1 MKKKKNNLKTII
13 NRIGVK
19 QKWVAE
25 RVGTTQSLMSLWV
38 NNKKQ
43 PKIDS
48 LLRLS
53 TALNCTIEEMYNER

>member
-1 MKKKKNNLKTII
+1 MKNNLKTII

-48 LLRLS
+48 LLKLS
-53 TALNCTIEEMYNER
+53 TALNCTIEEMYHG

>member
-1 MKKKKNNLKTII
+1 MKIENNLKTII

-25 RVGTTQSLMSLWV
+25 RIGTTESLVSLWV

-43 PKIDS
+43 PKIGS
-48 LLRLS
+48 LLKLY
-53 TALNCTIEEMYNER
+53 TALNCTIEEMYNG

>member
-1 MKKKKNNLKTII
+1 MKIENNLKTII

-25 RVGTTQSLMSLWV
+25 RIGTTESLVSLWV

-43 PKIDS
+43 PKIGS
-48 LLRLS
+48 LLKLS
-53 TALNCTIEEMYNER
+53 TALNFTIEEMYNG

>member
-1 MKKKKNNLKTII
+1 MKKTENNLKTII
-13 NRIGVK
+13 NKIGVK

-25 RVGTTQSLMSLWV
+25 RVGTTQSLVSLWV

-53 TALNCTIEEMYNER
+53 TALNCTIEEMYNG

>member
-1 MKKKKNNLKTII
+1 MKIENYLKTII

-25 RVGTTQSLMSLWV
+25 RIGTTESLVSLWV

-43 PKIDS
+43 PKIGS
-48 LLRLS
+48 LLKLS
-53 TALNCTIEEMYNER
+53 TALNCTIEEMYNG

>member
-1 MKKKKNNLKTII
+1 MKKVENSLKTII
-13 NRIGVK
+13 NKIGVK

-48 LLRLS
+48 LLKLS
-53 TALNCTIEEMYNER
+53 TALNCSIEEMYNG

>member
-1 MKKKKNNLKTII
+1 MKIENNLKTII

-25 RVGTTQSLMSLWV
+25 RIGTTESLVSLWV

-43 PKIDS
+43 PKIGS
-48 LLRLS
+48 LLTLS
-53 TALNCTIEEMYNER
+53 TALNCTIEEMYNG

>member
-1 MKKKKNNLKTII
+1 MKNNLKTII
-13 NRIGVK
+13 NKIGVK

-25 RVGTTQSLMSLWV
+25 RVGTTQSLVSLWV

-48 LLRLS
+48 LLKLS
-53 TALNCTIEEMYNER
+53 TALNCSIEEMYNG

>member
-1 MKKKKNNLKTII
+1 MKNNLKTII

-43 PKIDS
+43 PKISS
-48 LLRLS
+48 LLKLS
-53 TALNCTIEEMYNER
+53 TALNCTIEEMYNG